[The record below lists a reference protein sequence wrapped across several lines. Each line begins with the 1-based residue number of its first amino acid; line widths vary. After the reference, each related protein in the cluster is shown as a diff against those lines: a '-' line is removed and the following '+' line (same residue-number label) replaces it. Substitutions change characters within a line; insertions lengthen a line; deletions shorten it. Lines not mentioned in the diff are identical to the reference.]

1 MNNSSKKNYLL
12 LSISLLVLALAVVL
26 LLMLTLSLPFS
37 QDPPHIPITP
47 TPGTT
52 TPSSAMTSPA
62 LIARTDFTR

>member
-47 TPGTT
+47 TPSTV
-52 TPSSAMTSPA
+52 TPGSAMISPVH
-62 LIARTDFTR
+62 IERIDFTR